1 MKRIL
6 TRILCLAAVLIVGV
20 MPLACADGNYGY
32 FYVKTSNGKSLNV
45 RRDAYKGDN
54 IIAQIPYR
62 SYVLVYEYNNNN
74 TWAYIEAENP
84 NGSGTIKGWVQRS
97 FLVSNDPGKYSPSQT
112 PSQPTSVKTIDD
124 INSVAKAI
132 KPLNASYF
140 TVIQTTKATNYVHL
154 RVFPDTNAVYT
165 GAYLCDT
172 QIEVLAE
179 SKIWAQVRILDDG
192 KVGFILKSCVAPTI

>member
-1 MKRIL
+1 M
-6 TRILCLAAVLIVGV
+6 
-20 MPLACADGNYGY
+20 
-32 FYVKTSNGKSLNV
+32 
-45 RRDAYKGDN
+45 
-54 IIAQIPYR
+54 
-62 SYVLVYEYNNNN
+62 
-74 TWAYIEAENP
+74 
-84 NGSGTIKGWVQRS
+84 
-97 FLVSNDPGKYSPSQT
+97 
-112 PSQPTSVKTIDD
+112 
-124 INSVAKAI
+124 
-132 KPLNASYF
+132 NASYF